1 MATQLK
7 LGVEPPR
14 IPRAVNAARP
24 DMPDGWYTPRSYRQ
38 LLVRDEETG
47 SEYPITGEVL
57 VAFLDGW
64 RPCTITQV
72 HEGSLDWPNKRIVVE
87 LPSGADLEVSD
98 LGALAIPRPPPK
110 KKTR

>member
-14 IPRAVNAARP
+14 VPRAVNAARP
-24 DMPDGWYTPRSYRQ
+24 NMPDGWYTPRSYRQ
-38 LLVRDEETG
+38 LVDSEGNILVRDG
-47 SEYPITGEVL
+47 L

-87 LPSGADLEVSD
+87 LASGADLEVSD
-98 LGALAIPRPPPK
+98 LVALAIPRPEPK
-110 KKTR
+110 KRKTR